1 MKKISLFVATLMMSL
16 LMSIS
21 ANAQRAWAY
30 DLALA
35 VEGEQYTFSYKAV
48 TAGTATLIFTDVT
61 GVELATVDLGTVEA
75 GANTKV
81 LTASELPAG
90 QEVNWSVKM
99 SGDAIATLTE
109 VTDASKGIYNFYLP
123 QDVTVDNNPESNYFG
138 TIYVAEGTDGY
149 TDGMSDRTDTQKRGI
164 FVYNQNLEELNPTN
178 VGYLPA
184 NAAELMTDASRQA
197 LHRMAVNPVN
207 NNVAYCYNVEGAS
220 AIWSMDPAN
229 LAGNATNLI
238 EGLAITKANALCF
251 DAAGALYV
259 LDNANTATGGTIVK
273 VVNGVLD
280 TIAQDAI
287 WGVQDMSLVSD
298 GRGGLWLAQHR
309 WGVDDYAVL
318 SHVNAAGVV
327 DFKVTGDSPEEVKAL
342 FPNSSNASYRGQ
354 CSYNVAE
361 DILAFGGNKV
371 VALFQVSYNE
381 TTGVPSLAKIQSTP
395 AMGTNIDGV
404 AFDYAGDLYVV
415 CASSER
421 FYKYA
426 LPTENNVCTT
436 PAASKYAFQI
446 EGGSE
451 EPTYEVYEDEITN
464 FVFDLESWPMVCS
477 GGPSTNFQ
485 VEVTLVLGEE
495 DGNGKFTLTEES
507 AVSVMGSDAIFI
519 EGYLEN
525 IDVYAPK
532 ADAVI
537 RCEWGGMKIELHL
550 AMSAAPIEATVVVVE
565 NAIIEVE
572 KYLLFGDT
580 YDYAL
585 KMTGVWTDAK
595 GLEYPVLVE
604 VPVYYPEATEP
615 TTILSTVTV
624 GGWDDDENWLGF
636 GEGDLTVTTV
646 GNTVTATGVV
656 NNPMAGVSIDITISG
671 SIVPLGVENAT
682 IMINSI
688 KTIKN
693 GQLIIEQDGVKYNA
707 QGAILK

>member
-149 TDGMSDRTDTQKRGI
+149 NDGASDRTKTQKRGV
-164 FVYNQNLEELNPTN
+164 FVYNQALEELNPTN

-184 NAAELMTDASRQA
+184 NAAPLMTDASRQS

-229 LAGNATNLI
+229 LSGDAVNLI
-238 EGLAITKANALCF
+238 EGLTITKANALCF
-251 DAAGALYV
+251 DEEGALYV
-259 LDNANTATGGTIVK
+259 LDNANTTAGGGTIVK

-309 WGVDDYAVL
+309 WAVDDYAVL
-318 SHVNAAGVV
+318 SHVNAAGEV
-327 DFKVTGDSPEEVKAL
+327 DYKVVTGSDEAGL
-342 FPNSSNASYRGQ
+342 FPNDANASYRGQ
-354 CSYNVAE
+354 CAYYVAE
-361 DILAFGGNKV
+361 DVLAFGGNKV
-371 VALFQVSYNE
+371 VTLFQVSYDE
-381 TTGVPSLAKIQSTP
+381 ATGVPSLAKIQSTP
-395 AMGTNIDGV
+395 AMGNNIDGV

-421 FYKYA
+421 FYKYTV
-426 LPTENNVCTT
+426 PTENNVCTT
-436 PAASKYAFQI
+436 PAAAKYAFEL
-446 EGGSE
+446 EGE
-451 EPTYEVYEDEITN
+451 EPEVEYQVYEDEITN
-464 FVFDLESWPMVCS
+464 LIFDLESDPLVCY
-477 GGPSTNFQ
+477 GGPSTNFAID
-485 VEVTLVLGEE
+485 VYLILGEE

-507 AVSVMGSDAIFI
+507 AVAVLGSDATFI

-537 RCEWGGMKIELHL
+537 RCEWNGMKLELHL
-550 AMSAAPIEATVVVVE
+550 SMSSAPIEATVVVVE

-585 KMTGVWTDAK
+585 KMTGVWTDAE

-615 TTILSTVTV
+615 TTIRSTVTV
-624 GGWDDDENWLGF
+624 GGWGDDENWLGF

-646 GNTVTATGVV
+646 GSTITATGVV
-656 NNPMAGVSIDITISG
+656 NNPGTGVSIDITISG
-671 SIVPLGVENAT
+671 SIVPSGVENAT